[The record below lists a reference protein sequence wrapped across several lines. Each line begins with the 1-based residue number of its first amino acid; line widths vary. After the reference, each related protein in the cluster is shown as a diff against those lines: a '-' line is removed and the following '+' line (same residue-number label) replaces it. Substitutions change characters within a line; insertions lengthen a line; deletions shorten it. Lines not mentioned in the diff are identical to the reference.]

1 MIDSKLL
8 FPIQFLQNYRMYYNK
23 YKMGSE
29 RKKSNLTYNCFLLFI
44 VYCLL
49 FIVYCLLFIGFGV
62 MLGDNLTMKF
72 NFVNETGTF
81 VLNKI
86 LNE

>member
-1 MIDSKLL
+1 MIYSKLL

-29 RKKSNLTYNCFLLFI
+29 RKKSNLTYNC
-44 VYCLL
+44 LL

-72 NFVNETGTF
+72 DFVNETGTF